1 MEFRQLI
8 YFTRACDYGSVAA
21 AAAHLGTVQ
30 SNVSMQISQLEH
42 EFGADLCKRT
52 STRLA
57 PTRAGERLYQLSQR
71 LIAEI
76 EFASRYMR
84 SPLKEQPY
92 RIAVAAMMAP
102 RGSPMAEVLREV
114 ARMVGRQ
121 QPHVHVRP
129 VDFLAGS
136 VSSDNEIGA
145 VIEGNA
151 DCATFDPNE
160 VPDRWAL
167 LSRRGQTSL
176 TGREMTLA
184 ELRHAAA
191 GLKILM
197 PEMPP
202 GITELGKAFAGA
214 AGIDLSQ
221 EDLSIQDIESS
232 HFGSSQAVL
241 LPFACM
247 PGFASQQRFE
257 VSFTVRTPHDP
268 VWRVTSVGS
277 ADARLAQA
285 IAETFSRIMRER
297 LPGVHNASKTSAP
310 ASAAANRLD
319 DNSYLLSLR
328 ELRSFQAVFDRGNIS
343 RAAAEVGISQ
353 PAISNTIKKLE
364 QALGHSLFIRTA
376 HGVMPTEAGMVLH
389 GFSDPLLLDLGETR
403 RQVRDLGQ
411 KGLASI
417 RIGILPVVDDESLL
431 AVTISDAISE
441 WTTCSVNC
449 ELRLM
454 EGFNSLLR
462 RWTVEELLDFA
473 VVDTEA
479 RQSGL
484 IVTPLSRD
492 AMVVVTGPERGVLP
506 PGPVK
511 ASKVPGLNLVLPS
524 ERHGLRGIIQKA
536 FNEAGL
542 VIEPKLEID
551 SMAMTLNLVKMGNWA
566 TVLPISSIY
575 QRAVSK
581 ELQINIISDPGVTRS
596 LSLIRRAGSNPST
609 NAQRFAD
616 ILASRMR
623 DASYSIEDFREASS
637 SKFMAP
643 LTE

>member
-1 MEFRQLI
+1 
-8 YFTRACDYGSVAA
+8 
-21 AAAHLGTVQ
+21 
-30 SNVSMQISQLEH
+30 
-42 EFGADLCKRT
+42 
-52 STRLA
+52 
-57 PTRAGERLYQLSQR
+57 LYQLSQR
-71 LIAEI
+71 LVAEI

-114 ARMVGRQ
+114 ARVVGEQ
-121 QPHVHVRP
+121 QPHVNVRP

-151 DCATFDPNE
+151 HCATFDPNE

-176 TGREMTLA
+176 TGHEMTLA

-191 GLKILM
+191 GLRILM

-202 GITELGKAFAGA
+202 GITELGTAFAGA
-214 AGIDLSQ
+214 AGIDLAQ

-247 PGFASQQRFE
+247 PGIASQQRFE
-257 VSFTVRTPHDP
+257 VSFTVRTSHDP
-268 VWRVTSVGS
+268 IWRVTSVGS
-277 ADARLAQA
+277 ADVRLVQA

-297 LPGVHNASKTSAP
+297 LPRAHNASSKVPAP
-310 ASAAANRLD
+310 ASAAENRPD
-319 DNSYLLSLR
+319 DNGYLLSLR
-328 ELRSFQAVFDRGNIS
+328 ELRSFQAVFERGNIS

-353 PAISNTIKKLE
+353 PAVSNTVKKLE

-403 RQVRDLGQ
+403 RQIRDLGQ
-411 KGLASI
+411 KSQASI

-441 WTTCSVNC
+441 WTMCSVNC

-492 AMVVVTGPERGVLP
+492 AMVVVTSPELGLLP

-511 ASKVPGLNLVLPS
+511 ASKVPSLNLVLPS
-524 ERHGLRGIIQKA
+524 ERHGLRCIIQKA

-542 VIEPKLEID
+542 AIEPKLEID
-551 SMAMTLNLVKMGNWA
+551 SMAMTLNLIKMGNWA

-581 ELQINIISDPGVTRS
+581 ELQINVISDPSVTRS

-623 DASYSIEDFREASS
+623 DTSYSIEDFREASS

>member
-1 MEFRQLI
+1 VEFRQLI
-8 YFTRACDYGSVAA
+8 YFLRACDYGSVAA

-42 EFGADLCKRT
+42 EFGADLCRRT
-52 STRLA
+52 STRLV

-84 SPLKEQPY
+84 SPLSEQPY
-92 RIAVAAMMAP
+92 PIAVAAMMAP

-114 ARMVGRQ
+114 AQAIGEQ
-121 QPHVHVRP
+121 QPNVNLRL

-151 DCATFDPNE
+151 RCATFDPNE

-176 TGREMTLA
+176 AGDEMTLA

-191 GLKILM
+191 GLRILM

-202 GITELGKAFAGA
+202 GITELGKAFAA
-214 AGIDLSQ
+214 AARIDLAQ
-221 EDLSIQDIESS
+221 EDISIQDIETSR
-232 HFGSSQAVL
+232 FDSSQAIL
-241 LPFACM
+241 LPYACM
-247 PGFASQQRFE
+247 PGFAAQQRFE

-268 VWRVTSVGS
+268 VWRVTAVQS
-277 ADARLAQA
+277 ADVRLAQA
-285 IAETFSRIMRER
+285 IAETFSIVMQKR
-297 LPGVHNASKTSAP
+297 LPGAGHASEAP
-310 ASAAANRLD
+310 TGAAAGRPD
-319 DNSYLLSLR
+319 DKGYLLSLR
-328 ELRSFQAVFDRGNIS
+328 ELRSFQAVFERGNIS
-343 RAAAEVGISQ
+343 RAAAEIGISQ
-353 PAISNTIKKLE
+353 PAISNTVKKLE
-364 QALGHSLFIRTA
+364 QALGHGLFVRTA
-376 HGVMPTEAGMVLH
+376 HGVVPTDAGVVLH
-389 GFSDPLLLDLGETR
+389 GISEPLLLDLGEAR
-403 RQVRDLGQ
+403 RQIRDLGE
-411 KGLASI
+411 KGMSSI

-441 WTTCSVNC
+441 WTACSVNC

-462 RWTVEELLDFA
+462 RWTVDELLDFA

-492 AMVVVTGPERGVLP
+492 AMVVVTSPKLGVLP

-511 ASKVPGLNLVLPS
+511 ASDVPGLNLVLPS

-536 FNEAGL
+536 FSEAGIA
-542 VIEPKLEID
+542 IEPKLEID
-551 SMAMTLNLVKMGNWA
+551 SMAMTLNLVKIGNWA

-575 QRAVSK
+575 RRALSN
-581 ELQINIISDPGVTRS
+581 ELQVNVISDPNVTRG
-596 LSLIRRAGSNPST
+596 LSLIRRAGANPST

-616 ILASRMR
+616 ILAGRMR
-623 DASYSIEDFREASS
+623 DASYSIEDLGEAAS